1 MESSAPRSPS
11 EDEDE
16 DEEAMSVAFDDMAG
30 AAGGSPT
37 VPPWVSRVVGVR
49 RGVERVARAGFTVDS
64 RPQNRGRGE
73 PIDVDIVL
81 THLTRCHDQNRTSER
96 TRPQSSSIANA

>member
-16 DEEAMSVAFDDMAG
+16 DEEDVVAFDDMAG

-37 VPPWVSRVVGVR
+37 VPPWVSL
-49 RGVERVARAGFTVDS
+49 ENWAC
-64 RPQNRGRGE
+64 GE
-73 PIDVDIVL
+73 A
-81 THLTRCHDQNRTSER
+81 S
-96 TRPQSSSIANA
+96 NASPAQGYR